1 MYNKINFDDKFFEGS
16 GIIFWIYD
24 NGLTEYT
31 NEEIHRAKAS
41 VIYARK
47 IKKGNN
53 SISTI
58 EQTGN

>member
-1 MYNKINFDDKFFEGS
+1 MFNKIHFDDKFFEGS

-31 NEEIHRAKAS
+31 NEEIHRAKVS
-41 VIYARK
+41 GMYARK
-47 IKKGNN
+47 NKKGNN
-53 SISTI
+53 SKSTS